1 MPITVK
7 KHYPVDGRKDFYGF
21 AVVEDGKIT
30 KGFNG
35 KQQIFM
41 DRSEA
46 VKVAAARKRV
56 AQKRATAQDF
66 ITAKR

>member
-1 MPITVK
+1 
-7 KHYPVDGRKDFYGF
+7 
-21 AVVEDGKIT
+21 
-30 KGFNG
+30 
-35 KQQIFM
+35 M

-56 AQKRATAQDF
+56 AQKRATAQDL

>member
-7 KHYPVDGRKDFYGF
+7 KHYPIEGRKDFYGF
-21 AVVEDGKIT
+21 AVMEDRKIT
-30 KGFNG
+30 KGANG

-41 DRSEA
+41 DRAEA

-56 AQKRATAQDF
+56 AQKRATAQDA
-66 ITAKR
+66 ILAKR